1 MRKLDIVKG
10 LFHFFFIFIISI
22 TTLSLILFFN
32 NIEYAYGQSTIIGT
46 ESETAITSYLD
57 ALIKAPLLI
66 SQSLVVGVSFVNS
79 FLFIWTMKKES
90 TIFNKNEN
98 FSFLVD
104 IFNNKL
110 FVIIIFVCGVIILNM
125 STISLVYQAS
135 LLSFDLGLDLWSTL
149 IILLSSSVG
158 NIFIIKLITS
168 IFIIAISIFYYYVG
182 KRFKIKI
189 LKFEQENERDQ
200 EQKQENPDRQKLKT
214 QVFLNFCVTI
224 LILGSIN
231 IFSNSIQSH
240 NAAVNFF
247 PYLAIFVDWLHF
259 MMVSI
264 WVGGLFYISLNLSR
278 KLFNKE
284 KASNYHHNQS
294 YTTNPQYGIRLQFYS
309 ATISRF
315 SIIAVISLGIIF
327 ITGLY
332 MGVLHLQQP
341 SSLFNS
347 TYGNILI
354 VKLLVVFS
362 MAILGGYHHFRIP
375 ILFNQKGEKTKVN
388 QLQKLKRFNI
398 SLKIECILGFSIIF
412 ISSFLTVTS
421 PPQHESHN
429 MNMMSMNPFGDSDMQ
444 KMTDVNNQNF
454 DQFFSYMALFLSIL
468 IAISIILFVKRSW
481 ANLKLYNQSGHSK

>member
-1 MRKLDIVKG
+1 MIKLNIVKS
-10 LFHFFFIFIISI
+10 LFYFFFIISI
-22 TTLSLILFFN
+22 TTLSLILLFN
-32 NIEYAYGQSTIIGT
+32 NIEYTYGQSTILET
-46 ESETAITSYLD
+46 EPDTAITSYLD

-79 FLFIWTMKKES
+79 FLFIWIMKKES
-90 TIFNKNEN
+90 IIFNKNEN

-104 IFNNKL
+104 LFNNKL

-125 STISLVYQAS
+125 STISVVYQAS
-135 LLSFDLGLDLWSTL
+135 LLSLDLGLDLWSTL

-189 LKFEQENERDQ
+189 LKFEQENKRER
-200 EQKQENPDRQKLKT
+200 EQQQENPNKQKLKT
-214 QVFLNFCVTI
+214 HIFLNFCLTI
-224 LILGSIN
+224 LILGSIS

-264 WVGGLFYISLNLSR
+264 WVGGLYYISLNLSR
-278 KLFNKE
+278 KLFIKE
-284 KASNYHHNQS
+284 KALNYHHNQS
-294 YTTNPQYGIRLQFYS
+294 SITNPQYGTSLQFYS
-309 ATISRF
+309 STILRF

-341 SSLFNS
+341 SSIFNS

-362 MAILGGYHHFRIP
+362 MAIVGGYHHFRIP
-375 ILFNQKGEKTKVN
+375 ILFNQKSEKTKVN

-398 SLKIECILGFSIIF
+398 SLKIEYILGFSIIF

-429 MNMMSMNPFGDSDMQ
+429 MNMMSMNSYVDSDMQ

-454 DQFFSYMALFLSIL
+454 DQFFSYIALFLSIL

-481 ANLKLYNQSGHSK
+481 TNLKLNNQSDHLK